1 MDGDDDGDS
10 GDDFRDIDLQGPVV
24 RKVDSTIHRIV
35 IFSRASERH
44 KK

>member
-1 MDGDDDGDS
+1 MDGDDDGD
-10 GDDFRDIDLQGPVV
+10 DDDDIRDIKLHGPII